1 MDKQVYIRVSPND
14 KQRLTDIAKAKNLT
28 ISHLIRN
35 ILIEQG
41 LLSK

>member
-1 MDKQVYIRVSPND
+1 MDKQVYIRVNPDD
-14 KQRLTDIAKAKNLT
+14 KQRLTDIAKAEHLT

-35 ILIEQG
+35 VLIDQG